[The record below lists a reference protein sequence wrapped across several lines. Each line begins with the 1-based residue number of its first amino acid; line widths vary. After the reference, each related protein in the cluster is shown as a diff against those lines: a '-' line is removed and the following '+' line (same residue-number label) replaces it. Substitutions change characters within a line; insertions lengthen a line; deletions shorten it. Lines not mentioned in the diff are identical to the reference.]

1 MRKILRKIGMM
12 IVCGVMLLAPV
23 MSAGVVMAED
33 NCVDTNIFKDEKYR
47 CEKGQGSGIKNLLV
61 YAVNVLTI
69 GVGVLAAIGI
79 VVSGIQYLTAG
90 GNEEQVRKAKK
101 RLFNIVL
108 GIVAY
113 GLVYAALYWLL
124 PEFKGTNI

>member
-1 MRKILRKIGMM
+1 MRKVLRKIGM
-12 IVCGVMLLAPV
+12 IITCGMMLLAPV
-23 MSAGVVMAED
+23 MSGGIVMAED
-33 NCVDTNIFKDEKYR
+33 NCVDANIFKDEKYR